1 MVDETE
7 QTNPVVIDLQ
17 ENNMQSLRETWPGLG
32 NEERRRIFF
41 LLPRTEAEDF
51 FLDMSPPE
59 QAEMLHDVPRLQRRS
74 WVRLLAP
81 DDAADLIQQVPQE
94 ERESWLNLLDHDTRT
109 DVVALLTYA
118 EDEAGGIMNPRFV
131 RLRPDVTVDVAV
143 RYLRTQARKQ
153 VENISY
159 AYVINSEDKLLGTVS
174 FRDLLLSP
182 PDRLV
187 SQVMETDL
195 ITLPEN
201 LDQEEVSRRFSQYG
215 LKALP
220 VVDDEGHIKGIVTID
235 DVVEVVQQEATEDIQ
250 KLGGMEALDAPYFQI
265 SFREMIKKRAGWLMI
280 LFLSEMFTATAMGF
294 FEKEIEKA
302 VVLALFIPLIISSG
316 GNSGSQATTLIIR
329 AMALGE
335 VKLYEW
341 WRVFFRELASGLT
354 LGCILGSIGIMR
366 IMLWPTRATLYGP
379 HFGLIALTIGMSLV
393 GIVTWGTLMGSM
405 LPFLLRR
412 LGFDPA
418 SASAPFVATLVDVT
432 GIVIYFTVASL
443 ILGGILL

>member
-1 MVDETE
+1 MEDNHT
-7 QTNPVVIDLQ
+7 VIVDLQ
-17 ENNMQSLRETWPGLG
+17 DNMQTLRETWSGLST
-32 NEERRRIFF
+32 EERRRIFF
-41 LLPRTEAEDF
+41 LLPRVEAEDF

-59 QAEMLHDVPRLQRRS
+59 QAELLHELPRLQKRS
-74 WVRLLAP
+74 WIRLLAP
-81 DDAADLIQQVPQE
+81 DDAADVIQQVDAE
-94 ERESWLNLLDHDTRT
+94 DRDALLALLDQDTRT
-109 DVVALLTYA
+109 DVIALLTYK

-153 VENISY
+153 VETISY
-159 AYVINSEDKLLGTVS
+159 AYVIDAHDKLLGTVS

-187 SQVMETDL
+187 SQAMETDL

-201 LDQEEVSRRFSQYG
+201 LDQEEVGRRFSQYG
-215 LKALP
+215 LKAIP
-220 VVDDEGHIKGIVTID
+220 VVSEDGVIKGIVTLD
-235 DVVEVVQQEATEDIQ
+235 DVVDVVQREATEDIQ
-250 KLGGMEALDAPYFQI
+250 KLGGMEALDGPYFQVLFI
-265 SFREMIKKRAGWLMI
+265 EMVKKRAGWLTI
-280 LFLSEMFTATAMGF
+280 LFFSEMFTATAMGY
-294 FEKEIEKA
+294 FEKEIERA
-302 VVLALFIPLIISSG
+302 VVLALFLPLIISSG

-335 VKLYEW
+335 VKMRDW
-341 WRVFFRELASGLT
+341 WRVMIREASAGVT
-354 LGCILGSIGIMR
+354 LGAILGSIGFVR

-379 HFGLIALTIGMSLV
+379 HYNLIALTVGCSLI
-393 GIVTWGTLMGSM
+393 GIVLWGTFVGSM
-405 LPFLLRR
+405 LPFVLRR

-443 ILGGILL
+443 FLGGILL

>member
-1 MVDETE
+1 MEENFNPTVVD
-7 QTNPVVIDLQ
+7 QQ
-17 ENNMQSLRETWPGLG
+17 ENMQSLRETWPGLNG
-32 NEERRRIFF
+32 EERRRIFF
-41 LLPRTEAEDF
+41 LLPRTDAEDF
-51 FLDMSPPE
+51 FLDMTASE
-59 QAEMLHDVPRLQRRS
+59 QAEMLRELPRLQQRS
-74 WVRLLAP
+74 WMRLLAP
-81 DDAADLIQQVPQE
+81 DDAADLVQQVPQD
-94 ERESWLNLLDHDTRT
+94 EREALLNLLDHDTRT

-118 EDEAGGIMNPRFV
+118 EDEAGGLMNPRFV

-159 AYVINSEDKLLGTVS
+159 AYVINSEDKLLGTCS

-201 LDQEEVSRRFSQYG
+201 LDQEEVSRRFSQYA

-220 VVDDEGHIKGIVTID
+220 VVDEEGRIKGIVTID

-265 SFREMIKKRAGWLMI
+265 GFLQMVKKRAGWLTV
-280 LFLSEMFTATAMGF
+280 LFLSEMLTATAMGY
-294 FEKEIEKA
+294 FEHEIEKA
-302 VVLALFIPLIISSG
+302 VVLALFIPLIMSSG

-335 VKLYEW
+335 VKLHEW
-341 WRVFFRELASGLT
+341 WRIFFRELASGLT
-354 LGCILGSIGIMR
+354 LGAILGSIGVVR
-366 IMLWPTRATLYGP
+366 ILLWPTRATLYGE
-379 HFGLIALTIGMSLV
+379 HYGLIALTIGVSLL
-393 GIVTWGTLMGSM
+393 GIVSWGTLVGSM

-432 GIVIYFTVASL
+432 GIVIYFSVASL